1 MKILVD
7 TNIVIDYIT
16 IREPFYEAAYKI
28 VKLCADKQIKG
39 VMAVHSIPNV
49 YYLLRKQM
57 TEQQRRNVI
66 KSMLKVF
73 DVALFDKDMVFDAL
87 DKEDFKDFEDC
98 LQDECADSCGADY
111 IVTRNI
117 RDFENS
123 KVQAITPDEFLKK
136 IDNQ

>member
-16 IREPFYEAAYKI
+16 IREPFYEAAYNI

-39 VMAVHSIPNV
+39 VMAAHSIPTV

-57 TEQQRRNVI
+57 TDQERRSVI
-66 KSMLKVF
+66 KSILKVF
-73 DVALFDKDMVFDAL
+73 DVAFFDKDSVFDAL
-87 DKEDFKDFEDC
+87 DKEVFKDFEDC

-111 IVTRNI
+111 IVTRNTK
-117 RDFENS
+117 DFENS
-123 KVQAITPDEFLKK
+123 KVQAIAPDEFLKLIEK
-136 IDNQ
+136 